1 MTDAFTVAAY
11 HRHKESQETQEGD
24 AMDIATISANGQIT
38 LPADV
43 RKRLQ
48 LGPGDKVVFVENEQG
63 DTVVVR
69 PAVAALLNAQ
79 RAFHGAAQAAGLNS
93 DDDVQALVDEVRAD
107 RRRQTA

>member
-1 MTDAFTVAAY
+1 MEQPV
-11 HRHKESQETQEGD
+11 EV
-24 AMDIATISANGQIT
+24 ATISANGQIT

-69 PAVAALLNAQ
+69 PSVAALLEAQ
-79 RAFHGAAQAAGLNS
+79 RAFRGAAEEAGLRS
-93 DDDVQALVDEVRAD
+93 EDDVQILVDEVRAE
-107 RRRQTA
+107 RRRRSE